1 MYLFPAVT
9 EDLYHNYTHGVY
21 YDVTNNTDIDH
32 DISVVGYG
40 YDEETGWDYWLVRNS
55 WGTYWVS
62 TKKISLFSTSL
73 HSVSK
78 NQPKSRE
85 NLNTLKASQLANIV
99 KKK

>member
-62 TKKISLFSTSL
+62 TKKYLFSVL
-73 HSVSK
+73 HSVS
-78 NQPKSRE
+78 
-85 NLNTLKASQLANIV
+85 
-99 KKK
+99 

>member
-62 TKKISLFSTSL
+62 GKSLFFKVL
-73 HSVSK
+73 HSPL
-78 NQPKSRE
+78 NNYCNLRE
-85 NLNTLKASQLANIV
+85 NKDSSDCEKV
-99 KKK
+99 

>member
-1 MYLFPAVT
+1 MTDSLILKVIFMYLFPAVT

-62 TKKISLFSTSL
+62 TKKSLFSVLHFTVSL
-73 HSVSK
+73 K
-78 NQPKSRE
+78 TNQKVAKIRIP
-85 NLNTLKASQLANIV
+85 
-99 KKK
+99 

>member
-62 TKKISLFSTSL
+62 TKNLSFQYFTVSLKTS
-73 HSVSK
+73 
-78 NQPKSRE
+78 PKVAFY
-85 NLNTLKASQLANIV
+85 NIANIV
-99 KKK
+99 KKMRI

>member
-62 TKKISLFSTSL
+62 TKKISLFSTSQCL
-73 HSVSK
+73 LK
-78 NQPKSRE
+78 PTQKSHFT
-85 NLNTLKASQLANIV
+85 TLQIL
-99 KKK
+99 